1 MDALVTGDVKY
12 HTAQDLEEA
21 GIFTVDAGH
30 YHTEK
35 LFVMAISD
43 ILKNRLK
50 DVIIVEHYGQDVFDF
65 R

>member
-1 MDALVTGDVKY
+1 LEYHDA
-12 HTAQDLEEA
+12 QELEEA

-35 LFVMAISD
+35 LFIQVISD
-43 ILKNRLK
+43 ILKKRFK
-50 DVIIVEHYGQDVFDF
+50 DVIIIEHYGKDIFDF